1 MPQIISAKQLYCGI
15 DISSETLDI
24 CYQQPDGTLCFEK
37 CANGPDGFKTIWR
50 LTGKTYQFVM
60 ESTGVYQLPICFF
73 LEGKKAR
80 YSVVNALQ
88 IKRYIQMKLER
99 NKTDKKDAQHI
110 CMYGLE
116 HQPACYQMPHQLYFE
131 CRAINNAIETI
142 TKDITAFKNKLH
154 ASGKLEIDT
163 KVIHA
168 AYKTILRGLQV
179 ELKKLETELYK
190 KLEAWQPEM
199 VKQVKSVVGIGK
211 RATAILIVSTQGF
224 KHTDTYQQLISYA
237 GLSPKEYSSGSS
249 IRGRVRICRQ
259 GGTLLRHT
267 LYMCA
272 LNAKETNAAC
282 KALFER
288 LVAKG
293 KNKKLAVIAVAN
305 KLLKQVFGVVKNG
318 SMFER
323 NYRLKVA

>member
-1 MPQIISAKQLYCGI
+1 MKQIITAKKSYCGI
-15 DISSETLDI
+15 DISADTLDI
-24 CYQQPDGTLCFEK
+24 CYQQQDGTLCFEK
-37 CANGPDGFKTIWR
+37 CVNGPDGFKHIWR
-50 LTGKTYQFVM
+50 LTGKLYHFVM
-60 ESTGVYQLPICFF
+60 ESTGVYQLPLCFF
-73 LEGKKAR
+73 LEGKKAQ

-116 HQPACYQMPHQLYFE
+116 HHPECYQMPNQLYFE
-131 CRAINNAIETI
+131 CRAINNAIETF
-142 TKDITAFKNKLH
+142 TKDITAFKNKMH
-154 ASGKLEIDT
+154 ATGKLEIDT
-163 KVIHA
+163 KVISA
-168 AYKTILRGLQV
+168 AYKKILRDLQA
-179 ELKKLETELYK
+179 ELKKLETELYR
-190 KLEAWQPEM
+190 KLEAWQPVL

-224 KHTDTYQQLISYA
+224 KHTNSYQQLISYA

-249 IRGRVRICRQ
+249 IRGRVRICKQ
-259 GGTLLRHT
+259 GGSLLRHT

-318 SMFER
+318 SLFDR
-323 NYRLKVA
+323 NYRQEMA